1 MFKGVSSQCYLVIF
15 LAEKKQK
22 KEKKEEKT
30 NVKDKYLESTNMC

>member
-1 MFKGVSSQCYLVIF
+1 MLFSYFPSR
-15 LAEKKQK
+15 KKQK